1 MPYCT
6 QCGAALPPSVK
17 FCAGHVRYGSLADVG
32 PKISD
37 VSFAMCT

>member
-17 FCAGHVRYGSLADVG
+17 FYAGYVRCGPWADVG

-37 VSFAMCT
+37 VGFAMGT